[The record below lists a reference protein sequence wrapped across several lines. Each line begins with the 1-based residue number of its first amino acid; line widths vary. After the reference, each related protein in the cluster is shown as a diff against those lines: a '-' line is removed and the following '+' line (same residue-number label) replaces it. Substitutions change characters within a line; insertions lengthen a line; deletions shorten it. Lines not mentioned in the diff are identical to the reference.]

1 MSGAQLRVAVP
12 LTILVIAA
20 VLRFLGLSE
29 PGELVWDEHYYVLD
43 ASAYLGGAD
52 LIPVG
57 KPPAARIASEATWV
71 HPPLGKWLIA
81 VLGVGPFGEAPPGD
95 RLPSALF
102 GLVGVL
108 LVYLLGL
115 ELWRSVWWAGLA
127 SLLVATD
134 GMHVVQS
141 RLATLDIIVTTLA
154 TAGILFVVR
163 DRRRREHGPAVAP
176 GRLTGW
182 LGSRNQLCA
191 GLCFGAAVATKWSG
205 ALLLLAGV
213 ALASAWRRV
222 GAGRAGISLVLAF
235 VIVPLT
241 VYIAS
246 YGAFWY
252 QRGPD
257 VPGFL
262 RLQTEMW
269 REQSDHPQVQTE
281 NSPPWTW
288 PLLIEPIRYWP
299 PPDAAADRAAA
310 EGRIVLL
317 GNPVLFW
324 GFLVVLPLWL
334 LSVARRPAW
343 QDSVPIICYAV
354 AYLPWF
360 VLARSQFLYYL
371 LPAVPFMALGLVA
384 GLRRVGD
391 ARSANYGRLLA
402 AGAVALAVAFAP
414 LWLGIPVP
422 AAWQAALHWL
432 PNWPWT

>member
-20 VLRFLGLSE
+20 GLRFLGLSD

-52 LIPVG
+52 LVPVG
-57 KPPAARIASEATWV
+57 KPPAVRIASEATWV
-71 HPPLGKWLIA
+71 HPPLGKWIIA
-81 VLGVGPFGEAPPGD
+81 LLGVGPFGERPPGY
-95 RLPSALF
+95 RFPAALF

-108 LVYLLGL
+108 LVYLLAL
-115 ELWRSVWWAGLA
+115 DLWRSVWWAGLA
-127 SLLVATD
+127 GLLVATD

-141 RLATLDIIVTTLA
+141 RLATLDIIVTTLG

-163 DRRRREHGPAVAP
+163 DRRRREPSPVVAR

-182 LGSRNQLCA
+182 LGSRNQLYS

-205 ALLLLAGV
+205 ALLLLTGV

-222 GAGRAGISLVLAF
+222 GAGRARISLVLAF
-235 VIVPLT
+235 VILPLT

-257 VPGFL
+257 VPGYL

-269 REQSDHPQVQTE
+269 REQSDHPQAQAE
-281 NSPPWTW
+281 NSQPWTW

-299 PPDAAADRAAA
+299 PPGVAVAAPER
-310 EGRIVLL
+310 RIVLL
-317 GNPVLFW
+317 GNPALFW
-324 GFLVVLPLWL
+324 GFLAVVPLWL
-334 LSVARRPAW
+334 LSVARRPRW
-343 QDSVPIICYAV
+343 QDSVPIVCYAA

-360 VLARSQFLYYL
+360 ALARTQFPYYL

-384 GLRRVGD
+384 GLQRVGG
-391 ARSANYGRLLA
+391 ARAATCGRVVA
-402 AGAVALAVAFAP
+402 AWAVALTVAFAP

-422 AAWQAALHWL
+422 DGWSAALHWL
-432 PNWPWT
+432 PNWRWA